1 MSSPVIAFTSK
12 YGSTRRYATALGRRL
27 GTPAVD
33 LAELDTASG
42 ADPLIVLAPV
52 YATRILGRRRV
63 IRAIRSAPGRVALVV
78 VAMSPADDP
87 GRGDLA
93 DRLVTATRR
102 AVTTFHLRGDFDPAR
117 LTWPDRALMSA
128 LRREL
133 RRTPEAPAAKMLLS
147 GERLEFV
154 DEGTLDPVVA
164 WAVDDTRVE
173 P

>member
-1 MSSPVIAFTSK
+1 
-12 YGSTRRYATALGRRL
+12 
-27 GTPAVD
+27 
-33 LAELDTASG
+33 
-42 ADPLIVLAPV
+42 
-52 YATRILGRRRV
+52 
-63 IRAIRSAPGRVALVV
+63 
-78 VAMSPADDP
+78 
-87 GRGDLA
+87 
-93 DRLVTATRR
+93 
-102 AVTTFHLRGDFDPAR
+102 
-117 LTWPDRALMSA
+117 MSA